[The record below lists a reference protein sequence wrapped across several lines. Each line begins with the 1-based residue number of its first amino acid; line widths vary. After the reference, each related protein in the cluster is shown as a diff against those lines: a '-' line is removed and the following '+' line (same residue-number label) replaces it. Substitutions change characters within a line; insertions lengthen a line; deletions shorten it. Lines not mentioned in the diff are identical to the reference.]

1 MREKFEELIEG
12 FITNSVGVSDSFI
25 SLPLAAALRQN
36 LEGLNNNKLMVSAGI
51 GNALQKD
58 KHQTARTDKTC
69 WLDEQ
74 TTNIAEMEFFDIIAQ
89 FSSYLNQTCYT
100 GINACEFHYA
110 LYEQGAAYTRHR
122 DQFKS
127 NDSRKFSMISY
138 LNEDWIETDGGHL
151 VIHRDDDSVQHIMP
165 SNCKT
170 VFFKS
175 DETEHEV
182 VIAMRPRMSLTGWLK
197 RV

>member
-12 FITNSVGVSDSFI
+12 FITNSVGISDAFI
-25 SLPLAAALRQN
+25 SAPLATALRQN
-36 LEGLNNNKLMVSAGI
+36 LLQLNEDNLMVSAGI
-51 GNALQKD
+51 GNALLKD
-58 KHQTARTDKTC
+58 KTQKARTDKTC
-69 WLDEQ
+69 WLDEK
-74 TTNIAEMEFFDIIAQ
+74 TTNEAEMEFFDIIAQ

-110 LYEQGAAYTRHR
+110 LYEQGAAYSRHR
-122 DQFKS
+122 DQFKT

-138 LNEDWIETDGGHL
+138 LNEDWQEADGGQL
-151 VIHRDDDSVQHIMP
+151 LIHHNAESTQHIMP

-182 VIAMRPRMSLTGWLK
+182 AMAMRPRMSLTGWLK